1 MDPRR
6 QSFDSLLD
14 DVASPTPAPGGGSV
28 AGCACALAAALVEMA
43 ARIELG
49 RAGSAPGASTEPPLP
64 ARLPQRVRALRELA
78 LELAERELSSYEP
91 VLAAKRL
98 AADDASKAAR
108 VERALVDASET
119 PLALAEAAAEVA
131 ELGASVAAAAAFS
144 VRGDAVAGVILAEA
158 AAAAAAELVG
168 INLAGGP
175 AGAGDLLDRARA
187 ARDRAAAAR
196 ASAC

>member
-6 QSFDSLLD
+6 QIFDSLLD
-14 DVASPTPAPGGGSV
+14 DVASPAPAPGGGSV

-49 RAGSAPGASTEPPLP
+49 REGSALTAALP
-64 ARLPQRVRALRELA
+64 ERVRVLREHA

-91 VLAAKRL
+91 VLAARRL
-98 AADDASKAAR
+98 AADDPSKAAH

-119 PLALAEAAAEVA
+119 PLALAEAAAELA
-131 ELGASVAAAAAFS
+131 ELGASVAAAASFS

-158 AAAAAAELVG
+158 AAAAAAELVE

-175 AGAGDLLDRARA
+175 AGTGELLDRARA
-187 ARDRAAAAR
+187 ARERAAVAR
-196 ASAC
+196 ASAR